1 MQNVNSKHMKKLLFL
16 GLMFAMLSCT
26 QSAKNEYTY
35 WVNSYQVNCSGV
47 GKMSCLLVQKADIA
61 EVGEWQNFSS
71 KIEGFEFEPGYLYK
85 LKVKEEAVENPPADA
100 SSIKYTLV
108 EVLEKTEDPKFKINN
123 SWLIIS
129 INGEAVEVGTGR
141 ENAALEFSIPDMR
154 MGGSNGCNRL
164 MGSIQKFDDGIIEF
178 GPIAGTMMMC
188 PNMTIPE
195 KLDATLP
202 LIKLFELDGDQLI
215 LKDADENELIVAQL
229 M

>member
-35 WVNSYQVNCSGV
+35 WVNSYQVTCGGV

-154 MGGSNGCNRL
+154 K
-164 MGSIQKFDDGIIEF
+164 KFDDGIIEF